1 MYGSRLWTLAMVTVV
16 GGSVACEAGP
26 CTNDISQLQ
35 AQIARAEAASTAA
48 GPSGPQ
54 SVGAQLHHQ
63 PTPSS
68 VGAAENKANADAKAA
83 LNRARQ
89 ADAAGDAA
97 GCQRALMEARELFG
111 LE

>member
-1 MYGSRLWTLAMVTVV
+1 MYRSHFMVLTAAAFI
-16 GGSVACEAGP
+16 GGSMACEAGP
-26 CTNDISQLQ
+26 CTNDIVQLQ
-35 AQIARAEAASTAA
+35 ARIARAEASSPLV
-48 GPSGPQ
+48 GPSAPQ

-68 VGAAENKANADAKAA
+68 VGAAESKASADAKAA

-97 GCQRALMEARELFG
+97 GCQRALKDARELFG